1 MVSITR
7 ISHNMGAAGWGAIS
21 GRRRSLLGMP
31 PLPALLPALLVGAAM
46 ALPVVYLLVRGA
58 SASDQAWDLLFRAR
72 TLETL
77 WRTLLLIGCV
87 TPLSAVIAVPLAWLT
102 VRSDLPFRRV
112 WTVLAALPLVI
123 PSFVGAFLYISAL
136 GPKGLLQSAL
146 EVMFGVQR
154 LPDMYGLLGATAVLT
169 LLSYPYLFLTVRGSI
184 ANLDPAT
191 EEASRGLGHGAWDTF
206 FRVTL
211 PQLKPSITAGSLL
224 VALYTL
230 SEFGAVALLRYNTFT
245 FTIYQQYEGSI
256 DRSIAALLSFVLVI
270 MAVVILMLESYTRGR
285 GRYYRTGAGSAR
297 EPAVVKLGRWK
308 WVAIGAMGT
317 VLTLALVL
325 PIGVLTFWLVRGL
338 GAGEPLLLLWS
349 ATRNSLLAS
358 GAAAVVTVVMAIA
371 MAVLLVRYPSRF
383 NRVLE
388 PISFTGYALP
398 GVVVALAL
406 VFFGAKYARPLYQ
419 THWLLI
425 FAYAVLFFPVALG
438 SVRSALLQISPRLED
453 AARSLGHNPLRVMMR
468 VTLPLMR
475 SGVLMGAALVFL
487 LTMKELPATLILGP
501 LGFQTLAT
509 SVWSASTEAFFA
521 QAAAPALMIIL
532 TSSIPMTLLVLRE
545 KRTLK

>member
-1 MVSITR
+1 MVTIGR
-7 ISHNMGAAGWGAIS
+7 ISHSMGAAGWAVIAAQ
-21 GRRRSLLGMP
+21 RRRMFGLP
-31 PLPALLPALLVGAAM
+31 PLPALVPALLVGAAM
-46 ALPVVYLLVRGA
+46 ALPVVYLLIRGT
-58 SASDQAWDLLFRAR
+58 SASEQAWDILFRVR

-87 TPLSAVIAVPLAWLT
+87 TSLSVVIAVPFAWLT
-102 VRSDLPFRRV
+102 TRTDLPFRKV

-123 PSFVGAFLYISAL
+123 PSFVGAFLYISTL
-136 GPKGLLQSAL
+136 GPKGLLQSGL
-146 EVMFGVQR
+146 EVLFGVER
-154 LPDMYGLLGATAVLT
+154 LPDMYGLFGATVVLT

-191 EEASRGLGHGAWDTF
+191 EEASRGLGHGAWSTF

-256 DRSIAALLSFVLVI
+256 DRSIAALLSFVLVT
-270 MAVVILMLESYTRGR
+270 MAVVILLLENYTRGR
-285 GRYYRTGAGSAR
+285 GRYFRSGAGSAR
-297 EPAVVKLGRWK
+297 KAESVRLGRWK
-308 WVAIGAMGT
+308 WVALGALGT
-317 VLTLALVL
+317 ALTLALIL
-325 PIGVLTFWLVRGL
+325 PVGVLSFWLIRGI
-338 GAGEPLLLLWS
+338 GAGEPLLLLWD
-349 ATRNSLLAS
+349 ATKNSLLVS
-358 GAAAVVTVVMAIA
+358 GAAALATVAMAIA
-371 MAVLLVRYPSRF
+371 MAVLLVRHPNRL

-438 SVRSALLQISPRLED
+438 SVRSALLQINPRLED
-453 AARSLGHNPLRVMMR
+453 AARSLGHDPLSVLRLI
-468 VTLPLMR
+468 TLPLMR

-509 SVWSASTEAFFA
+509 SVWSATSEAFFA
-521 QAAAPALMIIL
+521 RAAAPALMIIL

-545 KRTLK
+545 KRAIE

>member
-1 MVSITR
+1 MIF
-7 ISHNMGAAGWGAIS
+7 
-21 GRRRSLLGMP
+21 GRRRSLLGAP
-31 PLPALLPALLVGAAM
+31 PLPALIPALLVGAAM
-46 ALPVVYLLVRGA
+46 ALPAVYLFVRGA
-58 SASDQAWDLLFRAR
+58 SASDQAWDLLFRIR

-87 TPLSAVIAVPLAWLT
+87 TTLSAVIAVPFAWLT
-102 VRSDLPFRRV
+102 VRSDLPFRRA

-146 EVMFGVQR
+146 DVAFGVER
-154 LPDMYGLLGATAVLT
+154 LPDMYGLVGATAVLT

-191 EEASRGLGHGAWDTF
+191 EEASRGLGHGAWSAF

-211 PQLKPSITAGSLL
+211 PQLKPSIAAGSLL

-256 DRSIAALLSFVLVI
+256 DRSIAALLSFVLVM
-270 MAVVILMLESYTRGR
+270 MAVMILLLENYTRGR
-285 GRYYRTGAGSAR
+285 GRYYRSGAGSAR
-297 EPAVVKLGRWK
+297 KPAVVNLGQWK
-308 WVAIGAMGT
+308 WAAMGGMGT
-317 VLTLALVL
+317 VLALALIL
-325 PIGVLTFWLVRGL
+325 PVGVLAFWLARGL
-338 GAGEPLLLLWS
+338 NAGEPLLLLWG
-349 ATRNSLLAS
+349 ATRNSLLVS
-358 GAAAVVTVVMAIA
+358 GAAAVVTVAMAIA
-371 MAVLLVRYPSRF
+371 MAALLVRYPTWL

-388 PISFTGYALP
+388 PVSFTGYALP

-406 VFFGAKYARPLYQ
+406 VYFGAHYARPLYQ

-425 FAYAVLFFPVALG
+425 LAYAVLFFPVALG

-453 AARSLGHNPLRVMMR
+453 AARSLGHNPLSVVMR
-468 VTLPLMR
+468 ITLPLMR
-475 SGVLMGAALVFL
+475 SGVMMGAALVFL

-501 LGFQTLAT
+501 LEFKTLAT
-509 SVWSASTEAFFA
+509 SVWSASSEAFFA

-532 TSSIPMTLLVLRE
+532 MSSIPMTLLALRE
-545 KRTLK
+545 KRALA

>member
-1 MVSITR
+1 MVTIGR
-7 ISHNMGAAGWGAIS
+7 ISHSMGAAGWAVIAAQ
-21 GRRRSLLGMP
+21 RRRMFDLP
-31 PLPALLPALLVGAAM
+31 PLPALVPALLVGAAM
-46 ALPVVYLLVRGA
+46 ALPVVYLLIRGT
-58 SASDQAWDLLFRAR
+58 SASEQAWDILFRVR

-87 TPLSAVIAVPLAWLT
+87 TSLSVVIAVPFAWLT
-102 VRSDLPFRRV
+102 TRTDLPFRKV

-123 PSFVGAFLYISAL
+123 PSFVGAFLYISTL
-136 GPKGLLQSAL
+136 GPKGLLQSGL
-146 EVMFGVQR
+146 EVLFGVER
-154 LPDMYGLLGATAVLT
+154 LPDMYGLFGATVVLT

-191 EEASRGLGHGAWDTF
+191 EEASRGLGHGAWSTF

-256 DRSIAALLSFVLVI
+256 DRSIAALLSFVLVT
-270 MAVVILMLESYTRGR
+270 MAVVILLLENYTRGR
-285 GRYYRTGAGSAR
+285 GRYFRSGAGSAR
-297 EPAVVKLGRWK
+297 KAESVRLGRWK
-308 WVAIGAMGT
+308 WVALGALGT
-317 VLTLALVL
+317 ALTLALIL
-325 PIGVLTFWLVRGL
+325 PVGVLSFWLIRGI
-338 GAGEPLLLLWS
+338 GAGEPLLLLWD
-349 ATRNSLLAS
+349 ATKNSLLVS
-358 GAAAVVTVVMAIA
+358 GAAALATVAMAIA
-371 MAVLLVRYPSRF
+371 MAVLLVRHPNRL

-438 SVRSALLQISPRLED
+438 SVRSALLQINPRLED
-453 AARSLGHNPLRVMMR
+453 AARSLGHDPLSVLRLI
-468 VTLPLMR
+468 TLPLMR

-509 SVWSASTEAFFA
+509 SVWSATSEAFFA
-521 QAAAPALMIIL
+521 RAAAPALMIIL

-545 KRTLK
+545 KRAIE

>member
-1 MVSITR
+1 MATVAR
-7 ISHNMGAAGWGAIS
+7 ISYSMGAVGWAVIA
-21 GRRRSLLGMP
+21 GRRRLLLGAP
-31 PLPALLPALLVGAAM
+31 PLPTLIPALLVGAAM
-46 ALPVVYLLVRGA
+46 LLPVVYLLVRGA
-58 SASDQAWDLLFRAR
+58 SASEQAWDLLFRVR

-87 TPLSAVIAVPLAWLT
+87 TTLSAAIAVPFAWLT
-102 VRSDLPFRRV
+102 LRTDLPFRRA

-146 EVMFGVQR
+146 EVTLGVDR
-154 LPDMYGLLGATAVLT
+154 LPDMYGLFGATAVLT

-191 EEASRGLGHGAWDTF
+191 EEASRGLGHGAWSTF

-270 MAVVILMLESYTRGR
+270 MAVVILLSENYTRGR
-285 GRYYRTGAGSAR
+285 GRYYRVGGGSAR
-297 EPAVVKLGRWK
+297 NPAVVRLGRWK
-308 WVAIGAMGT
+308 WLAIGGMGT
-317 VLTLALVL
+317 VLTLALAL
-325 PIGVLTFWLVRGL
+325 PVGVLMFWLIRGVS
-338 GAGEPLLLLWS
+338 AGEPLLLLWS
-349 ATRNSLLAS
+349 ATRNSLLVS
-358 GAAAVVTVVMAIA
+358 GAAAVVTAGMAIA
-371 MAVLLVRYPSRF
+371 MAVLLVRYPSKL

-521 QAAAPALMIIL
+521 RAAAPALMIIL

>member
-1 MVSITR
+1 MVSIER
-7 ISHNMGAAGWGAIS
+7 ISHNVGAAGWEVIT

-31 PLPALLPALLVGAAM
+31 PAPALIPALLVAAAM
-46 ALPVVYLLVRGA
+46 ALPVVYLLIRGA
-58 SASDQAWDLLFRAR
+58 SASDQAWDLLFRVR
-72 TLETL
+72 TLQTL

-87 TPLSAVIAVPLAWLT
+87 TTFSAVIAVPFAWLT
-102 VRSDLPFRRV
+102 LRTDLPFRRA

-136 GPKGLLQSAL
+136 GPKGLLQSGL
-146 EVMFGVQR
+146 EFLFGVER
-154 LPDMYGLLGATAVLT
+154 LPDMYGLVGATAVLT
-169 LLSYPYLFLTVRGSI
+169 LLSYPYLFLTVRGAI
-184 ANLDPAT
+184 ANLDSAT
-191 EEASRGLGHGAWDTF
+191 EEASRGLGHGAWSTF

-211 PQLKPSITAGSLL
+211 PQLKPSIAAGSLL
-224 VALYTL
+224 IALYTL

-256 DRSIAALLSFVLVI
+256 DRSIAALLSFVLVL
-270 MAVVILMLESYTRGR
+270 MAVVILLLENYTRGK
-285 GRYYRTGAGSAR
+285 GRYYRSGAGSAR
-297 EPAVVKLGRWK
+297 KPPLAKLGQWK
-308 WVAIGAMGT
+308 WAAICGMGT
-317 VLTLALVL
+317 VLALALVL
-325 PIGVLTFWLVRGL
+325 PVGVLAFWLVRGL
-338 GAGEPLLLLWS
+338 EAGEPLLLLWS
-349 ATRNSLLAS
+349 ATRNSLLVS
-358 GAAAVVTVVMAIA
+358 GAAAVVTAAMAIA
-371 MAVLLVRYPSRF
+371 MAVLLVRYPSRL

-388 PISFTGYALP
+388 PMSFTGYALP

-406 VFFGAKYARPLYQ
+406 VFFGAKYARPIYQ

-453 AARSLGHNPLRVMMR
+453 AARCLGHNPLRVMMR
-468 VTLPLMR
+468 ITLPLMR

-501 LGFQTLAT
+501 LGFKTLAT
-509 SVWSASTEAFFA
+509 SVWSASSEAFFA

-532 TSSIPMTLLVLRE
+532 MSSIPMTLLVLRE
-545 KRTLK
+545 KKATA

>member
-1 MVSITR
+1 MP
-7 ISHNMGAAGWGAIS
+7 
-21 GRRRSLLGMP
+21 GMP
-31 PLPALLPALLVGAAM
+31 PLPALIPALLVGAAM

-58 SASDQAWDLLFRAR
+58 SASDQAWDILFRVR

-77 WRTLLLIGCV
+77 WRTLLLICCV
-87 TPLSAVIAVPLAWLT
+87 TALSAAIAVPFAWLT
-102 VRSDLPFRRV
+102 TRTDLPFRRA

-146 EVMFGVQR
+146 EVLFGVQR

-191 EEASRGLGHGAWDTF
+191 EEASRGLGHGAWGTF

-230 SEFGAVALLRYNTFT
+230 SEFGAVAMLRYNTFT

-270 MAVVILMLESYTRGR
+270 MAVVILLMESYTRGR
-285 GRYYRTGAGSAR
+285 GRYFRVGAGSAR
-297 EPAVVKLGRWK
+297 ETEVVKLGRWK
-308 WVAIGAMGT
+308 WVALGALGT

-325 PIGVLTFWLVRGL
+325 PVGVLAFWLVRGL
-338 GAGEPLLLLWS
+338 GAGEPLLLLWD
-349 ATRNSLLAS
+349 ATKNSLLVS
-358 GAAAVVTVVMAIA
+358 GVAAVVTVAMAIA
-371 MAVLLVRYPSRF
+371 MAVLLVRHPSRL

-388 PISFTGYALP
+388 PVSFTGYALP

-438 SVRSALLQISPRLED
+438 SVRSALLQINPRLED
-453 AARSLGHNPLRVMMR
+453 AARSLGHDPLRVLGR
-468 VTLPLMR
+468 ITLPLMR
-475 SGVLMGAALVFL
+475 SGVLMGGALVFL

-509 SVWSASTEAFFA
+509 SVWSATSEAFFA
-521 QAAAPALMIIL
+521 RAAAPALMIIL

-545 KRTLK
+545 KRTLE

>member
-1 MVSITR
+1 MATVAR
-7 ISHNMGAAGWGAIS
+7 ISYSVGAVGWGLMT
-21 GRRRSLLGMP
+21 GRRRSLPGVP
-31 PLPALLPALLVGAAM
+31 PLPALIPALLVGAAL
-46 ALPVVYLLVRGA
+46 ALPVVYLIVRGA
-58 SASDQAWDLLFRAR
+58 SASDQAWDLLFRVR
-72 TLETL
+72 TLETF

-87 TPLSAVIAVPLAWLT
+87 TALSAAIAVPFAWLT
-102 VRSDLPFRRV
+102 LRTDLPFRRV

-146 EVMFGVQR
+146 EVMVGVER
-154 LPDMYGLLGATAVLT
+154 LPDLYGLLGATAVLT

-191 EEASRGLGHGAWDTF
+191 EEASRSLGHGSWSTF

-256 DRSIAALLSFVLVI
+256 DRSIAALLSFVLII
-270 MAVVILMLESYTRGR
+270 MAVAILLSENYTRGR
-285 GRYYRTGAGSAR
+285 GRYYRLGGGSAR
-297 EPAVVKLGRWK
+297 RPSVVRLGRWK
-308 WVAIGAMGT
+308 WAALGALGT

-325 PIGVLTFWLVRGL
+325 PVGILMFWLLRGMS
-338 GAGEPLLLLWS
+338 AGEPLLLLWS
-349 ATRNSLLAS
+349 ATRNSLLVS
-358 GAAAVVTVVMAIA
+358 GAAAVVTAAMAIV
-371 MAVLLVRYPSRF
+371 MAVLLVRYPSKL

-388 PISFTGYALP
+388 PVSFTGYALP

-425 FAYAVLFFPVALG
+425 FAYTVLFFPVALG

-453 AARSLGHNPLRVMMR
+453 AARCLGHNPLRVMMR

-509 SVWSASTEAFFA
+509 SVWSASSEAFFA
-521 QAAAPALMIIL
+521 RAAAPALMIIL

>member
-1 MVSITR
+1 
-7 ISHNMGAAGWGAIS
+7 
-21 GRRRSLLGMP
+21 
-31 PLPALLPALLVGAAM
+31 
-46 ALPVVYLLVRGA
+46 
-58 SASDQAWDLLFRAR
+58 
-72 TLETL
+72 
-77 WRTLLLIGCV
+77 
-87 TPLSAVIAVPLAWLT
+87 
-102 VRSDLPFRRV
+102 
-112 WTVLAALPLVI
+112 
-123 PSFVGAFLYISAL
+123 
-136 GPKGLLQSAL
+136 LLQSAL
-146 EVMFGVQR
+146 EVMFGAQR

-169 LLSYPYLFLTVRGSI
+169 LLIYPYLFLTVRGSI
-184 ANLDPAT
+184 ANLDSAT
-191 EEASRGLGHGAWDTF
+191 EEASRSLGHGAWSTF

-230 SEFGAVALLRYNTFT
+230 SEVCAVALLRYNTFT

-270 MAVVILMLESYTRGR
+270 MAVAILLSENYTRGR
-285 GRYYRTGAGSAR
+285 GRYYRLGAGAAR
-297 EPAVVKLGRWK
+297 SPYVVQLGRWK
-308 WVAIGAMGT
+308 WAVLGAMGT

-325 PIGVLTFWLVRGL
+325 PVGVLMFWLIRGL

-358 GAAAVVTVVMAIA
+358 GAAAVVTATMAIA
-371 MAVLLVRYPSRF
+371 MAVLLVRYPSKL

-406 VFFGAKYARPLYQ
+406 VFFGVKYARPLYQ

-438 SVRSALLQISPRLED
+438 SVRSALLQVSPRLED
-453 AARSLGHNPLRVMMR
+453 AARCLGHNPLRVMTR

-509 SVWSASTEAFFA
+509 SVWSASIEAFFA
-521 QAAAPALMIIL
+521 RAAAPALMIIL

-545 KRTLK
+545 KRTLH

>member
-1 MVSITR
+1 MVTIGR
-7 ISHNMGAAGWGAIS
+7 ISQSVGAAGWDVIA
-21 GRRRSLLGMP
+21 GRRRLSLGLP

-46 ALPVVYLLVRGA
+46 ALPVVYLIVRGA
-58 SASDQAWDLLFRAR
+58 SASDQAWDLLFRVR
-72 TLETL
+72 TLETF
-77 WRTLLLIGCV
+77 WRTLLLIVCV
-87 TPLSAVIAVPLAWLT
+87 TTLSAAIAVPFAWLT
-102 VRSDLPFRRV
+102 LKTDLPFRRV

-146 EVMFGVQR
+146 EVMFGVER

-191 EEASRGLGHGAWDTF
+191 EEASRSLGHGAWSTF

-245 FTIYQQYEGSI
+245 FSIYQQYEGSI

-270 MAVVILMLESYTRGR
+270 MAVAILLSENYTRGR
-285 GRYYRTGAGSAR
+285 GRYYRLGAGSAR
-297 EPAVVKLGRWK
+297 RPSIVRLGRWK
-308 WVAIGAMGT
+308 WAALGALGT
-317 VLTLALVL
+317 VLILALVL
-325 PIGVLTFWLVRGL
+325 PVGVLMFWLIRGL
-338 GAGEPLLLLWS
+338 GAGEPLLLMWS

-358 GAAAVVTVVMAIA
+358 GAAAVVTSAMAIA
-371 MAVLLVRYPSRF
+371 MAVLLVRYPSKL

-453 AARSLGHNPLRVMMR
+453 AARCLGHNPLRVMMR

-521 QAAAPALMIIL
+521 RAAAPALMIIL

-545 KRTLK
+545 KRTLQ

>member
-1 MVSITR
+1 MVTIAR
-7 ISHNMGAAGWGAIS
+7 ISHNLGAGGWELIT
-21 GRRRSLLGMP
+21 GRRRSLLGTP
-31 PLPALLPALLVGAAM
+31 PLPALIPALLVGAAM
-46 ALPVVYLLVRGA
+46 VIPVVYLFVRGA
-58 SASDQAWDLLFRAR
+58 SASDQAWDLLFRMR

-87 TPLSAVIAVPLAWLT
+87 TTLSAAIAVPFAWLT
-102 VRSDLPFRRV
+102 LRTDLPFRRA

-146 EVMFGVQR
+146 EVIFGVER

-191 EEASRGLGHGAWDTF
+191 EEASRGLGHGAWSTF

-245 FTIYQQYEGSI
+245 FTIYQHYEGSI
-256 DRSIAALLSFVLVI
+256 DRSVAALLSFVLVM
-270 MAVVILMLESYTRGR
+270 MAVIILLLENYTRGR
-285 GRYYRTGAGSAR
+285 SRYYRVGGGAPR
-297 EPAVVKLGRWK
+297 KPVVVQLGRWK
-308 WVAIGAMGT
+308 WLALGAMGT
-317 VLTLALVL
+317 ALTLALAL
-325 PIGVLTFWLVRGL
+325 PVGILLFWLVRGL

-349 ATRNSLLAS
+349 ATRNSLLVS
-358 GAAAVVTVVMAIA
+358 GAAAAATAAMAIA
-371 MAVLLVRYPSRF
+371 MAVLLVRYPSKL

-406 VFFGAKYARPLYQ
+406 VFFGVKYARPLYQ

-438 SVRSALLQISPRLED
+438 SVRAALLQISPRLED
-453 AARSLGHNPLRVMMR
+453 AARCLGHNPLQVIMR

-509 SVWSASTEAFFA
+509 SVWAATSEAFFA
-521 QAAAPALMIIL
+521 QAAAPALMIVI

-545 KRTLK
+545 KRILK

>member
-1 MVSITR
+1 M
-7 ISHNMGAAGWGAIS
+7 
-21 GRRRSLLGMP
+21 LP
-31 PLPALLPALLVGAAM
+31 PMTVLIPALLVGAAM
-46 ALPVVYLLVRGA
+46 ALPVVYLLIRGA
-58 SASDQAWDLLFRAR
+58 SASDQAWDLLFRVR
-72 TLETL
+72 TLQTL
-77 WRTLLLIGCV
+77 GRTLLLIVCV
-87 TPLSAVIAVPLAWLT
+87 TTLSAVIAVPFAWLT
-102 VRSDLPFRRV
+102 VRSDLPLRRA
-112 WTVLAALPLVI
+112 WTVLATLPLVI

-146 EVMFGVQR
+146 EGAFGVER
-154 LPDMYGLLGATAVLT
+154 LPDMYGLLGATFVLT

-184 ANLDPAT
+184 ANLDPST
-191 EEASRGLGHGAWDTF
+191 EEAARGLGHGVWGAF

-211 PQLKPSITAGSLL
+211 PQLKPSIAAGSLL

-256 DRSIAALLSFVLVI
+256 DRSVAALLSFALAL
-270 MAVVILMLESYTRGR
+270 MAVIILLLESYTRGR
-285 GRYYRTGAGSAR
+285 GRYYRVGAGSAR
-297 EPAVVKLGRWK
+297 KPAVAGLGRWK
-308 WVAIGAMGT
+308 WLAIGAFSI
-317 VLTLALVL
+317 VLGLALAL
-325 PIGVLTFWLVRGL
+325 PIGVLMFWLARGL

-349 ATRNSLLAS
+349 ATRNSLLVS
-358 GAAAVVTVVMAIA
+358 GAAALVTVAMSISMAA
-371 MAVLLVRYPSRF
+371 LLVRYPTRL

-406 VFFGAKYARPLYQ
+406 VFFGARYARPLYQ

-453 AARSLGHNPLRVMMR
+453 AARSLGHNPMRVIQR

-475 SGVLMGAALVFL
+475 SGVMMGAALVFL

-501 LGFQTLAT
+501 FGFKTLAT
-509 SVWSASTEAFFA
+509 AVWSASAEAFFA

-532 TSSIPMTLLVLRE
+532 MSSVPMTLLVLRE
-545 KRTLK
+545 RKALT

>member
-1 MVSITR
+1 MATVAR
-7 ISHNMGAAGWGAIS
+7 ISYSMGAVGWGLIT
-21 GRRRSLLGMP
+21 GRRRSLLGAP
-31 PLPALLPALLVGAAM
+31 PLPALIPALLVGAAM

-58 SASDQAWDLLFRAR
+58 SASDQAWDLLFRVR

-87 TPLSAVIAVPLAWLT
+87 TTLSAAIAVPFAWLT
-102 VRSDLPFRRV
+102 LRTDLPFRRT

-146 EVMFGVQR
+146 EVMFGVER

-191 EEASRGLGHGAWDTF
+191 EEASRGLGHGPWSTF

-211 PQLKPSITAGSLL
+211 PQLRPSITAGSLL

-270 MAVVILMLESYTRGR
+270 MAIIILLSENYTRGR
-285 GRYYRTGAGSAR
+285 GRYYRQGAGSAR
-297 EPAVVKLGRWK
+297 TPAVITLGRWK
-308 WVAIGAMGT
+308 WPALGAMGT
-317 VLTLALVL
+317 VLTLALLL
-325 PIGVLTFWLVRGL
+325 PVGVLTFWLLRGL

-349 ATRNSLLAS
+349 ATRNSLLVS
-358 GAAAVVTVVMAIA
+358 GAAAVVTAAMAIA
-371 MAVLLVRYPSRF
+371 MAVLLVRYPSKL

-453 AARSLGHNPLRVMMR
+453 AARCLGHNPLRVMMR

-521 QAAAPALMIIL
+521 RAAAPALMIIL

>member
-1 MVSITR
+1 MTIGR
-7 ISHNMGAAGWGAIS
+7 ISQSVGAAGWDVIA
-21 GRRRSLLGMP
+21 GRRRLSLGLP

-46 ALPVVYLLVRGA
+46 ALPVVYLIVRGA
-58 SASDQAWDLLFRAR
+58 SASDQAWDLLFRVR
-72 TLETL
+72 TLETF
-77 WRTLLLIGCV
+77 WRTLLLIVCV
-87 TPLSAVIAVPLAWLT
+87 TTLSAAIAVPFAWLT
-102 VRSDLPFRRV
+102 LRTDLPFRRV

-146 EVMFGVQR
+146 EVMFGVER

-191 EEASRGLGHGAWDTF
+191 EEASRSLGHGAWSTF

-211 PQLKPSITAGSLL
+211 PQLKPSIAAGSLL

-245 FTIYQQYEGSI
+245 FSIYQQYEGSI

-270 MAVVILMLESYTRGR
+270 MAVAILLSENYTRGR
-285 GRYYRTGAGSAR
+285 GRYYRLGAGSAR
-297 EPAVVKLGRWK
+297 RPSIVRLGRWK
-308 WVAIGAMGT
+308 WAALGALGT
-317 VLTLALVL
+317 VLILALVL
-325 PIGVLTFWLVRGL
+325 PVGVLMFWLIRGL

-358 GAAAVVTVVMAIA
+358 GAAAVVTSAMAIA
-371 MAVLLVRYPSRF
+371 MAVLLVRYPSKL

-453 AARSLGHNPLRVMMR
+453 AARCLGHNPLRVMMR

-521 QAAAPALMIIL
+521 RAAAPALMIIL

-545 KRTLK
+545 KRTLQ

>member
-1 MVSITR
+1 MVAIEQISQRAGVVGWEVIT
-7 ISHNMGAAGWGAIS
+7 
-21 GRRRSLLGMP
+21 GRRRSVLRLP

-46 ALPVVYLLVRGA
+46 ALPAVYLLVRGA
-58 SASDQAWDLLFRAR
+58 GASDQAWDLLFRLR

-77 WRTLLLIGCV
+77 WRTLILIGLV
-87 TPLSAVIAVPLAWLT
+87 TTLSAVIAVPFAWLT
-102 VRSDLPFRRV
+102 LRSDLPFRRV

-136 GPKGLLQSAL
+136 GPKGLLQSGL
-146 EVMFGVQR
+146 EVLFGVER
-154 LPDMYGLLGATAVLT
+154 LPDMYGLVGATAVLT
-169 LLSYPYLFLTVRGSI
+169 LLSYPYLFLTVRGSL
-184 ANLDPAT
+184 ATLDSAT
-191 EEASRGLGHGAWDTF
+191 EEASRGLGHGAWSTF

-211 PQLKPSITAGSLL
+211 PQLKPSIAAGSLL

-245 FTIYQQYEGSI
+245 FTIYQQFEGSL
-256 DRSIAALLSFVLVI
+256 DRSIAALFSFVLVL
-270 MAVVILMLESYTRGR
+270 MAIVILLLENHTRSK
-285 GRYYRTGAGSAR
+285 GRYYRSGAGSAR
-297 EPAVVKLGRWK
+297 GTSVVRLGRWR
-308 WVAIGAMGT
+308 WVAICALGG

-325 PIGVLTFWLVRGL
+325 PIGVLTFWLVRGV
-338 GAGEPLLLLWS
+338 GAGEPLLLLWA
-349 ATRNSLLAS
+349 ATRNSLLVS
-358 GAAAVVTVVMAIA
+358 GAAAIVTAAMAIA
-371 MAVLLVRYPSRF
+371 MAVLLVRYPSRL

-388 PISFTGYALP
+388 PVSFTGYALP

-438 SVRSALLQISPRLED
+438 SIRSALLQISPRLED
-453 AARSLGHNPLRVMMR
+453 AARALGHNPLRVLWHI
-468 VTLPLMR
+468 TLPLMR

-501 LGFQTLAT
+501 LGFKTLAT
-509 SVWSASTEAFFA
+509 SVWSASSEAFFA

-532 TSSIPMTLLVLRE
+532 MSSVPMTLLVLRE
-545 KRTLK
+545 KKALA

>member
-1 MVSITR
+1 MATVARKSY
-7 ISHNMGAAGWGAIS
+7 SLGAVGWGVIT
-21 GRRRSLLGMP
+21 GRRRSLPGVP
-31 PLPALLPALLVGAAM
+31 PLPALIPALLVGAAM
-46 ALPVVYLLVRGA
+46 ALPMVYLFIRGA
-58 SASDQAWDLLFRAR
+58 SASDQAWDLLFRMR

-87 TPLSAVIAVPLAWLT
+87 TSLSAAIAVPFAWLT
-102 VRSDLPFRRV
+102 LRSDLPFRRM

-136 GPKGLLQSAL
+136 GPKGLLQSTL
-146 EVMFGVQR
+146 EVMFGIQR

-184 ANLDPAT
+184 ANLDPTT
-191 EEASRGLGHGAWDTF
+191 EEASRGLGHGAWGTF

-211 PQLKPSITAGSLL
+211 PQLRPSIAAGSLL

-256 DRSIAALLSFVLVI
+256 DRSIAALLSFVLVL
-270 MAVVILMLESYTRGR
+270 MAVVILLLENYTRGQ
-285 GRYYRTGAGSAR
+285 GRYYRLGAGSAR
-297 EPAVVKLGRWK
+297 KPAVVRLGRWK
-308 WVAIGAMGT
+308 WPALGAMGT
-317 VLTLALVL
+317 VLSLALVL
-325 PIGVLTFWLVRGL
+325 PVGVLMFWLIRGL

-349 ATRNSLLAS
+349 ATRNSLLVS
-358 GAAAVVTVVMAIA
+358 GAAAIITAAMAIA
-371 MAVLLVRYPSRF
+371 MAVLLVRYPSKL

-388 PISFTGYALP
+388 PVSYTGYALP

-453 AARSLGHNPLRVMMR
+453 AARCLGHNPVRVMML

-501 LGFQTLAT
+501 LEFQTLAT
-509 SVWSASTEAFFA
+509 SVWSASSEAFFA